1 MTDTMTA
8 EQITKA
14 RQMLAQEV
22 SNRKVYADALEAV
35 NALETLATTKAE
47 IEEAITALTD
57 EKAQLDA
64 DCDKAALSLTA
75 AENKAKEILFNA
87 ETEAART
94 VNAAVAKSKKI
105 EAESDKA
112 KAEAETELEI
122 ATLSIGAKK
131 EELAAVEA
139 QIAEA
144 NKTLE
149 GIREKL
155 KGI

>member
-35 NALETLATTKAE
+35 NALETLSTTKAE
-47 IEEAITALTD
+47 IEEAITALTA

-64 DCDKAALSLTA
+64 DCDKAALALTA
-75 AENKAKEILFNA
+75 AENKAKEIVFNA

-94 VNAAVAKSKKI
+94 VNAAVAKAKEI
-105 EAESDKA
+105 EDESDKA
-112 KAEAETELEI
+112 KAEAETELDI
-122 ATLSIGAKK
+122 TTLSIGAKK

-139 QIAEA
+139 KIAEA
-144 NKTLE
+144 NNKLE
-149 GIREKL
+149 AIREKL